1 MKKIVYKY
9 KILCKYIYNVMYHKY
24 MRLEGFD
31 TMRTPKIQKMH
42 DFKKIE
48 NIV

>member
-1 MKKIVYKY
+1 MH
-9 KILCKYIYNVMYHKY
+9 HKY

-31 TMRTPKIQKMH
+31 TMQIAKFQKLE

-48 NIV
+48 KNISKWL